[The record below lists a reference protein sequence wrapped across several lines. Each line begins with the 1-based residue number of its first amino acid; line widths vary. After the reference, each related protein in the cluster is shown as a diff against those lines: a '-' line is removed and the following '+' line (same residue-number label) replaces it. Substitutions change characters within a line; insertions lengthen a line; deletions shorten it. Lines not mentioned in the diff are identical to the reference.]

1 MFGLFQKAQKAE
13 NPAGAAGDGG
23 FGAPFHVAYDQ
34 RFVPNGGAMSVAY
47 ETLALPRYTPIGW
60 GVANKRALRSDQPV
74 VYQLQGVTLGNAA
87 GPGIL
92 SGAFITQPLLD
103 TSGDA
108 QVTVASFPA
117 ADSFQIPSR
126 KAGG

>member
-1 MFGLFQKAQKAE
+1 MAWFNRE
-13 NPAGAAGDGG
+13 RPPAKPSGAAGDGG
-23 FGAPFHVAYDQ
+23 FGAPFHLAYDP
-34 RFVPNGGAMSVAY
+34 RRLPNGGAMSVAF

-60 GVANKRALRSDQPV
+60 GVANQRALRSDQPV
-74 VYQLQGVTLGNAA
+74 MYQRQGVTLGNAA

-92 SGAFITQPLLD
+92 AGSFMTQPLLD
-103 TSGDA
+103 TSGGGM
-108 QVTVASFPA
+108 VTVNSFPA

>member
-1 MFGLFQKAQKAE
+1 MGWFNRE
-13 NPAGAAGDGG
+13 RSPSRPTGAAGDGG
-23 FGAPFHVAYDQ
+23 FGAKYHQAFDQ
-34 RFVPNGGAMSVAY
+34 RFLPNGGAMSVAY

-92 SGAFITQPLLD
+92 SGSFITQPLLD
-103 TSGDA
+103 ASGGD
-108 QVTVASFPA
+108 QITVASFPA